1 MSPMGRGSILRRL
14 REIEEAASRFYRK
27 MRLEDGTVV
36 SYLPDEALDALRA
49 SIDEEDHW
57 LLPHIRREVLLEDA
71 EEGRFPG
78 DLIRAIE
85 RSRER
90 IRRAELEGAEEE
102 AEEDR
107 RRRRRL

>member
-1 MSPMGRGSILRRL
+1 MSARGRGSILRRL
-14 REIEEAASRFYRK
+14 REIEEAASRFYRE

-36 SYLPDEALDALRA
+36 RYLPNEAMDALCA

-57 LLPHIRREVLLEDA
+57 LLPHIRRQEVPA
-71 EEGRFPG
+71 EEGERFPG

-90 IRRAELEGAEEE
+90 ILREQEESKEEE
-102 AEEDR
+102 NRA
-107 RRRRRL
+107 